1 MTRFDL
7 NFPTA
12 WGARLGSA
20 GLKQS
25 PEDFQVV
32 EVLPESPQGEG
43 EHLWLTLEKTGQ
55 NTVWI
60 ARKLAQWAGIPQRA
74 VSYAGLKDRHGVTQQ
89 TFSLH
94 LMKQSPPEG
103 PFVMD
108 GVAELA
114 RCRHSKKLRTGQLIG
129 NQFRVRLRDYDGDQT
144 AFEQRWQCLVERGF
158 PNYFGLQ
165 RFGHGGAN
173 LDRAERW
180 LAGQLKLPR
189 PQQSMH
195 LSAMRSWLFNAQL
208 AKRVREGNWNRLLP
222 GDFAQFR
229 EGRGGFWCQDE
240 DLADARVASGDL
252 SPTASLPGETRD
264 DSPDFMAR
272 QSEALAQYN
281 DLVDALKAR
290 RVDRA
295 LRKLRVF
302 PEKAQLEWEGTDPIL
317 HFFLPAGSYATALLF
332 ECVAV
337 TEPVNQSGQ
346 AQTDED

>member
-7 NFPTA
+7 NFPSA
-12 WGARLGSA
+12 WGDTLGTA
-20 GLKQS
+20 GLKQT

-55 NTVWI
+55 NTLWI

-94 LMKQSPPEG
+94 LMKHHAPESS
-103 PFVMD
+103 FD
-108 GVAELA
+108 LEGVVELA
-114 RCRHSKKLRTGQLIG
+114 RSRHSRKLRTGQLIG
-129 NQFRVRLRDYDGDQT
+129 NQFRIRLRDYDGDPA
-144 AFEQRWQCLVERGF
+144 AFEQRWQLLTEGGF

-180 LAGQLKLPR
+180 LAGELKIPR
-189 PQQSMH
+189 PQQGLH
-195 LSAMRSWLFNAQL
+195 LSAMRSWLFNVQL
-208 AKRVREGNWNRLLP
+208 AKRVDDGSWNRLLP

-229 EGRGGFWCQDE
+229 EGRGGFWCQSD
-240 DLADARVASGDL
+240 DLGDIRAVRGEL
-252 SPTASLPGETRD
+252 SPTASLPGDARDESEAFRARET
-264 DSPDFMAR
+264 
-272 QSEALAQYN
+272 EALAPYT

-290 RVDRA
+290 RVDRT

-302 PEKAQLEWEGTDPIL
+302 PEQATLEWEDSDPVL
-317 HFFLPAGSYATALLF
+317 SFFLPAGSYATALLF
-332 ECVAV
+332 ECVSVQA
-337 TEPVNQSGQ
+337 PSNQSGQ
-346 AQTDED
+346 AQADEE